1 MYKGVKEIKVAG
13 VTFNNKDGSS
23 RQELLREFDR
33 EEAVAVS
40 LLEHEHKGKPAF
52 HVLVNGKIIGNI
64 PKDKAPFIV
73 RNRKSIAFDDI
84 EIAIYQDKKGENYGA
99 AVYIPYEAD
108 EEWLDEEEPQREIV
122 NPAPNSN
129 TYSQTPKSDE
139 YKPFYTTTFF
149 NVLMILFVT
158 PLGLFTMWMFSSW
171 SKGVKIAVTVG
182 CALIFMMYY
191 WLLLHLGAA
200 GIVYNTL
207 LQNA

>member
-1 MYKGVKEIKVAG
+1 M
-13 VTFNNKDGSS
+13 
-23 RQELLREFDR
+23 
-33 EEAVAVS
+33 
-40 LLEHEHKGKPAF
+40 
-52 HVLVNGKIIGNI
+52 KIT
-64 PKDKAPFIV
+64 AP
-73 RNRKSIAFDDI
+73 
-84 EIAIYQDKKGENYGA
+84 

-129 TYSQTPKSDE
+129 TYSQTLKSDE

-191 WLLLHLGAA
+191 WLLLQLGAT

-207 LQNA
+207 QQSLIVYNNTKKHLFKR

>member
-108 EEWLDEEEPQREIV
+108 EEWLDEEESQREIV

-171 SKGVKIAVTVG
+171 SKGVKTAVTVG

>member
-171 SKGVKIAVTVG
+171 SKGVKTAVTVG

>member
-191 WLLLHLGAA
+191 WLLLQLGAT

>member
-73 RNRKSIAFDDI
+73 RNCKGIAFDDI

-122 NPAPNSN
+122 NPRP
-129 TYSQTPKSDE
+129 T
-139 YKPFYTTTFF
+139 
-149 NVLMILFVT
+149 LILILKHQRAMNISRFIRRHFLT
-158 PLGLFTMWMFSSW
+158 
-171 SKGVKIAVTVG
+171 
-182 CALIFMMYY
+182 C
-191 WLLLHLGAA
+191 
-200 GIVYNTL
+200 
-207 LQNA
+207 

>member
-73 RNRKSIAFDDI
+73 RNRKGIAFDDI

-191 WLLLHLGAA
+191 WLLQQS
-200 GIVYNTL
+200 IINDPRRT
-207 LQNA
+207 